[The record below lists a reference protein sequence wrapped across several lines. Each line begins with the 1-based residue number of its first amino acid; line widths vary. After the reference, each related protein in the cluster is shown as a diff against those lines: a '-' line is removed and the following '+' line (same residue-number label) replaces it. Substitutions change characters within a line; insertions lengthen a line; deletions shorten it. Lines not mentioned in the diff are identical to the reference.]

1 MIRGIK
7 FSRLVCVMSIV
18 SACGAPDAQSSRT
31 PVVGQNQGADDTDCN
46 SSTGQN
52 SAAELLDTKV
62 VSTKDTNQSAD
73 SDNCLPRKKP
83 AVASGNKSGTLGPAN
98 GNPQVAANG
107 IPASSNSA
115 SNNSN
120 GSPFSDNTSS
130 GGLGGLGGLAN
141 GLGGLGGLG
150 GLAGGLGGLAGGLG
164 GLGGLANGLGG
175 LGGLGG
181 LAGGLGGLSGLT
193 SGLGG
198 LGNFGNLG
206 SLFGGGQSGAGSGS
220 TNNSA
225 TTNNSNAP
233 TTVSGSVTYSA
244 NVSPYLNRACVR
256 CHSNLGNYDGAKRT
270 ASDSLN
276 RMKSGN
282 MPPGGGVSSSD
293 LSQFQAWVTGGTPQ

>member
-1 MIRGIK
+1 
-7 FSRLVCVMSIV
+7 
-18 SACGAPDAQSSRT
+18 
-31 PVVGQNQGADDTDCN
+31 
-46 SSTGQN
+46 
-52 SAAELLDTKV
+52 
-62 VSTKDTNQSAD
+62 
-73 SDNCLPRKKP
+73 
-83 AVASGNKSGTLGPAN
+83 
-98 GNPQVAANG
+98 
-107 IPASSNSA
+107 
-115 SNNSN
+115 
-120 GSPFSDNTSS
+120 
-130 GGLGGLGGLAN
+130 
-141 GLGGLGGLG
+141 
-150 GLAGGLGGLAGGLG
+150 
-164 GLGGLANGLGG
+164 LGGLANGLGG

>member
-31 PVVGQNQGADDTDCN
+31 PVVGQNQGADDTDCT
-46 SSTGQN
+46 SVTDKS
-52 SAAELLDTKV
+52 SAAALLDTKV

-115 SNNSN
+115 SNNSD

-130 GGLGGLGGLAN
+130 
-141 GLGGLGGLG
+141 
-150 GLAGGLGGLAGGLG
+150 GGLG